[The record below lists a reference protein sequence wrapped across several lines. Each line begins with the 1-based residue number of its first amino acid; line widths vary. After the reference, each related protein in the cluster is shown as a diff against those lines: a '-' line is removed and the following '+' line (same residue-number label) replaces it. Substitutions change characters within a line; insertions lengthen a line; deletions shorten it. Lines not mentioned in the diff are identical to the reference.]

1 MTVAINWAELITH
14 RALDGLLSATIMLDG
29 ELMRNFSITVKRM
42 RACWWWRATHSSL
55 LILFMPLSTHTQL
68 SQPLCFL
75 QRLTFP
81 SHTSTVLCSV
91 LHSVDQGSCLAYK
104 PPQLKV
110 KDPHS
115 LPLSA
120 TLAPGSILSRE
131 RGRKKGWNTASYH
144 LQKLQRK
151 SASDFSAFQKQLFIL
166 FIFLNIF

>member
-1 MTVAINWAELITH
+1 MRMAINWAELITH
-14 RALDGLLSATIMLDG
+14 RDLDGLLSATIMLDG

-55 LILFMPLSTHTQL
+55 LILFMPLSTHTHTHRSL
-68 SQPLCFL
+68 SVFCKGWPFL
-75 QRLTFP
+75 
-81 SHTSTVLCSV
+81 STPPLCSV

-120 TLAPGSILSRE
+120 TLSPGSILGRE
-131 RGRKKGWNTASYH
+131 RGRKKGQNTASYH

-151 SASDFSAFQKQLFIL
+151 SASDFSAFQKQ
-166 FIFLNIF
+166 